1 MKILRLAAII
11 LLVLGTLLGGAV
23 LALLANKDRLMQVVL
38 QGVEERTGY
47 HITTGPTHIRLSSH
61 LILEFEHPEISR
73 EGRQILK
80 IDSLR
85 AVVNYH
91 SIVFSRGMPLYSLVL
106 VRPEI
111 QLPQG
116 VAFAARIPLPRIGTE
131 LAGTIIKL
139 LDRLERA
146 AWSIETVDAKIH
158 SSDGK
163 VLFDELGI
171 LAYRRHRE
179 AGVWLAEFGVRV
191 EQPPFEGLRST
202 GRIRFAAHPGSMDE
216 QIARVF
222 FYFWNDRTTEF
233 ALSTA
238 RLQGRVSGR
247 ATLALAHDGTGTG
260 WASLG
265 LAGLLLKAT
274 DSSAAEQLGDYT
286 LQVKYS
292 ESTQSIKV
300 ERLKLLQAQTALAS
314 GDAELSGLADQKPVL
329 TVHVSASVPLKVE
342 TVRSQLRF
350 FRGVPANLTDALQQV
365 RSGRLLLSNLSLATT
380 PEKLLEAPDAAI
392 RDGIDISALLED
404 LSFPLPADLKL
415 PAVQK
420 LTAQLHYAHNTM
432 SATQG
437 SATLDQS
444 SFSEVSARLDFAKK
458 FDALAYQ
465 LSFNF
470 DASLAQ
476 LYPALMQALERLK
489 VDARKQIRSIGGRVT
504 IRSSA
509 SGSFR
514 LADPVLPRVYR
525 ASFEANRAT
534 LVATGAPGPIEFAS
548 GSVTLEPG
556 KLRLS
561 RLSLKTTGGYGTVD
575 GTLGLDHSG
584 VHVRDVTVE
593 LHDMPAGLWLAL
605 AVKPDAV
612 KVEGPAGGKVRIQAD
627 PSRPG
632 DLLVNGRL
640 VVSAGSVQFGF
651 LRSPMKIQGA
661 TVRFTGRSM
670 AINLPSSVLEGSPI
684 DFRMT
689 IADLGNPTMRI
700 EANVA
705 RLDFEVMRFIRLP
718 WSPANPPAVFPIPVN
733 GHIEAQDGNLSK
745 LQMSSIKTDFW
756 RVNGDWK
763 VYNFT
768 ANAFNGSAALELS
781 GRAQDNWIHIRGQM
795 SNMDIS
801 AMFLLPGDR
810 TESPI
815 IGKTWVAADVRGDTN
830 GNFFQTL
837 EGRASLTIRDGTL
850 NRFKLLSRLLS
861 LIDLKSW
868 LTAKF
873 PDPNIN
879 GLPFDTIFFDLKGN
893 QGAFDTEKFLLQGP
907 VMDITATGKL
917 NLAQSTM
924 DMTLAAFPLN
934 TFNWMLSLIPII
946 GTNMAD
952 SAGTVVAAYVNAYG
966 PISDPS
972 VTPMPITS
980 VAEIIK
986 KMLFLPINVIRP
998 NTVQ

>member
-11 LLVLGTLLGGAV
+11 LLVLGTLLSGAV
-23 LALLANKDRLMQVVL
+23 IALLANKDRLMQVVL
-38 QGVEERTGY
+38 RGVEERTGY
-47 HITTGPTHIRLSSH
+47 RITTGPTHIRLSSH
-61 LILEFEHPEISR
+61 LILEFAHPEISR
-73 EGRQILK
+73 EGRKILR
-80 IDSLR
+80 IDTLR
-85 AVVNYH
+85 AVVSYH
-91 SIVFSRGMPLYSLVL
+91 SILFSQGMPLYSLVL
-106 VRPEI
+106 VRPEL
-111 QLPQG
+111 QLPQR
-116 VAFAARIPLPRIGTE
+116 VAFAAKVPLPRIGTE
-131 LAGTIIKL
+131 LAATIIKL
-139 LDRLERA
+139 LKGLELA
-146 AWSIETVDAKIH
+146 AWRIETVDAKIY
-158 SSDGK
+158 SSGGN

-171 LAYRRHRE
+171 LAFRRHRE
-179 AGVWLAEFGVRV
+179 PDLWRAEFGVRV
-191 EQPPFEGLRST
+191 MQAPFEGFRSN
-202 GRIRFAAHPGSMDE
+202 GRIRFVAHPSSTED
-216 QIARVF
+216 QIARVY
-222 FYFWNDRTTEF
+222 FYFWNDRITEL

-238 RLQGRVSGR
+238 RLEGRVSGR
-247 ATLALAHDGTGTG
+247 ATLALAQDGRATG
-260 WASLG
+260 SMNLS
-265 LAGLLLKAT
+265 LAGVLLKAE
-274 DSSAAEQLGDYT
+274 DSSATEKLGDYS

-292 ESTQSIKV
+292 ESAQSINL
-300 ERLKLLQAQTALAS
+300 ERLRVVQNQVALAS

-329 TVHVSASVPLKVE
+329 TVHLSASAPLKIE
-342 TVRSQLRF
+342 TIRSQLRF
-350 FRGVPANLTDALQQV
+350 FRAVPANVTDALKQV
-365 RSGRLLLSNLSLATT
+365 RSGRLMLSNVSLATT

-392 RDGIDISALLED
+392 RDGIDISAVLED
-404 LSFPLPADLKL
+404 VSFPLPQDLKL

-420 LTAQLHYAHNTM
+420 LSAQLRYAHNTM
-432 SATQG
+432 SATRG

-444 SFSEVSARLDFAKK
+444 SFSDVSARLDFAKK
-458 FDALAYQ
+458 FDVLAYQ
-465 LSFNF
+465 LSFNL

-489 VDARKQIRSIGGRVT
+489 VEARKQVQSLAGRVT

-514 LADPVLPRVYR
+514 LASPVLPAVYR

-556 KLRLS
+556 RLRLS
-561 RLSLKTTGGYGTVD
+561 RLSLKTTGGYGMVD
-575 GTLGLDHSG
+575 GTLGLDQSG
-584 VHVRDVTVE
+584 ASVHDVTVE

-605 AVKPDAV
+605 AVNPDAIRV
-612 KVEGPAGGKVRIQAD
+612 TGPAGGKVRIQAD
-627 PSRPG
+627 SSRPG
-632 DLLVNGRL
+632 NLLVNGRL
-640 VVSAGSVQFGF
+640 VISAGSVQFGF
-651 LRSPMKIQGA
+651 LRAPMKIQGA

-670 AINLPSSVLEGSPI
+670 AVNLPSSVLEGSPI

-756 RVNGDWK
+756 RINGDWK

-768 ANAFNGSAALELS
+768 ANAFNGGAALELS
-781 GRAQDNWIHIRGQM
+781 GRAQDNWIHMRGQM

-815 IGKTWVAADVRGDTN
+815 IGKTWVAADLRADTN

-837 EGRASLTIRDGTL
+837 EGRASLTIRDGSL
-850 NRFKLLSRLLS
+850 NRFKLLSRMLS

-868 LTAKF
+868 LTAKI
-873 PDPNIN
+873 PDLTVN
-879 GLPFDTIFFDLKGN
+879 GLPFDTIFFDLKGDH
-893 QGAFDTEKFLLQGP
+893 GAFNTEKFLLQGP
-907 VMDITATGKL
+907 VMDITATGQL
-917 NLAQSTM
+917 NLAESSM
-924 DMTLAAFPLN
+924 DMQLAAFPLS

-952 SAGTVVAAYVNAYG
+952 SAGTVVAAYVHAHG

-972 VTPMPITS
+972 VTPMPIAS